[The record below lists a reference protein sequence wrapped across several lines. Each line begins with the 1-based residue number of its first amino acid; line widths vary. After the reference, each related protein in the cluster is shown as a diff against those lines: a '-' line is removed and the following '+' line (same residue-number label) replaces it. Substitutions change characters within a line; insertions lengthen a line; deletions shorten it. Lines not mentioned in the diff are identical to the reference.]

1 MTIFRELRFD
11 RDDAAMLMNQC
22 LALLVII
29 VVFVTGINH
38 VSNTLV
44 CRSVGVL
51 LHYFLL
57 CTLLWIGCSGICLHR
72 LIRTSIEPEE
82 YNPVLRYYMMS
93 WGRFNN
99 RVLLLKVAVGAS
111 DHDHK
116 TGISTEL
123 FGQD

>member
-1 MTIFRELRFD
+1 MTFFRELRFD

-22 LALLVII
+22 LALLVTI

-38 VSNTLV
+38 VSNMLV

-93 WGRFNN
+93 WGTFNYY
-99 RVLLLKVAVGAS
+99 VLLLLVPVGTF
-111 DHDHK
+111 DHKHK
-116 TGISTEL
+116 TGISIEL
-123 FGQD
+123 LD